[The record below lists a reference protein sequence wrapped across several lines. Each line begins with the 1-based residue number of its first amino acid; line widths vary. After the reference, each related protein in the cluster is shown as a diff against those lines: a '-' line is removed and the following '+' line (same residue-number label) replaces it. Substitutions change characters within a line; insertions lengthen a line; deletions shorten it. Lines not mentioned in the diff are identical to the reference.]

1 LTIFNMVNL
10 LSIQEKKYLQWEY
23 RCRLFVLV
31 LKGIFVLAAI
41 FIILLLP
48 TRARL
53 MFSERADDKRIE
65 VLGAG
70 QASSLE
76 REVRASVLDINQKLS
91 IFTFKPEWVFSQEV
105 LDPILNNLGS
115 NIQLKSVFL
124 ERSPTGVVAK
134 LRGWAADREKLLEFR
149 RRLETVS
156 GFAQVD
162 LPISNFVKGR
172 DIEFSLDILLSE
184 KK

>member
-1 LTIFNMVNL
+1 MVNL

-76 REVRASVLDINQKLS
+76 REVRAGVLDINQKLS
-91 IFTFKPEWVFSQEV
+91 IFTFKPEWVFSGEV
-105 LDPILNNLGS
+105 LQPILDHLGS
-115 NIQLKSVFL
+115 GIKLDSIFM
-124 ERSPTGVVAK
+124 ERSPSGVVAK
-134 LRGWAADREKLLEFR
+134 LRGWAANRDKLLEFH
-149 RRLETVS
+149 RRLETVQ
-156 GFAQVD
+156 GFVQVN
-162 LPISNFVKGR
+162 LPISDFVKGR
-172 DIEFSLDILLSE
+172 DIKFNLDILLSE